1 MGAAVEDLGMRDGG
15 DVVVLRGGDVIE
27 LLRGREVELMQLVR
41 RAYEAHAAGAS
52 SLPHSIFLRFP
63 HDARSRIIAL
73 PAYLGGEFD
82 VAGMKWVSS
91 FPSNRDLRINRASA
105 VVVLNSART
114 GRPALI
120 AEGSVIS
127 AKRTAASAALAA
139 SHLCAAREPER
150 VGLIGCGAIN
160 YEVARF
166 LLAAFPEGAGEL
178 DIFDTDVRHAERFR
192 EKCLALRPGLRV
204 NVRSEVSEVL
214 KGSALISFA
223 TTALAPHV
231 FDLSACAPGS
241 VVLHVSLR
249 DLSPEVIL
257 ACENVVD
264 DVDHV
269 CRAQTSIH
277 LAEQLAGNRDFIRCT
292 LADVTAGTAPAR
304 EDPNAVAVFS
314 PFGLGILDLAVAQL
328 VYRLAADEGR
338 GTVLEDFSPDS
349 WAESW

>member
-1 MGAAVEDLGMRDGG
+1 MAATFRGEGIRDDGQ
-15 DVVVLRGGDVIE
+15 VIILRGGDVIE

-41 RAYEAHAAGAS
+41 RAYEAHAAGSS
-52 SLPHSIFLRFP
+52 SLPHSLFLRFP
-63 HDARSRIIAL
+63 HDERSRIIAL

-91 FPSNRDLRINRASA
+91 FPSNRDLQINRASA

-114 GRPALI
+114 GRPVLI
-120 AEGSVIS
+120 SEGSVIS

-139 SHLCAAREPER
+139 SYLCAAAEPER

-166 LLAAFPEGAGEL
+166 LLAAFPEGAGEFNV
-178 DIFDTDVRHAERFR
+178 FDTDVHHAERFK

-204 NVRSEVSEVL
+204 NVRREISEVL
-214 KGSALISFA
+214 QNSSLISFA

-231 FDLSACAPGS
+231 SDLSDCAPGA
-241 VVLHVSLR
+241 VILHVSLR

-257 ACENVVD
+257 AGENVVD

-292 LADVTAGTAPAR
+292 LADVTMGTAPAR
-304 EDPNAVAVFS
+304 KDPNAVAIFS

-328 VYRLAADEGR
+328 VYRLAAEEGR
-338 GTVLEDFSPDS
+338 GAVLEGFSPDS

>member
-1 MGAAVEDLGMRDGG
+1 MGTAVDDEGIRDGG
-15 DVVVLRGGDVIE
+15 DVIILRGSDVLA
-27 LLRGREVELMQLVR
+27 LLREREAELMQLVQ
-41 RAYEAHAAGAS
+41 RAYEAHAAGHS
-52 SLPHSIFLRFP
+52 SLPHSLFLRFP

-91 FPSNRDLRINRASA
+91 FPSNSDLQLNRASA
-105 VVVLNSART
+105 VVILNSART
-114 GRPALI
+114 GRPMLI
-120 AEGSVIS
+120 AEGSIIS

-139 SHLCAAREPER
+139 SQLCAARVPER

-166 LLAAFPEGAGEL
+166 LLAAFPHGAGEFDL
-178 DIFDTDVRHAERFR
+178 FDTDAQHAERFKQ
-192 EKCLALRPGLRV
+192 KCLALKPGLRV
-204 NVRSEVSEVL
+204 NVRREVNEVL
-214 KGSALISFA
+214 RSSELISFA

-231 FDLSACAPGS
+231 FDLSVCVPGA

-257 ACENVVD
+257 ASENVVD

-277 LAEQLAGNRDFIRCT
+277 LAEQLAGHRDFIRCT
-292 LADVTAGTAPAR
+292 LADVTTGRAPAR
-304 EDPNAVAVFS
+304 AKPNAVAVFS
-314 PFGLGILDLAVAQL
+314 PFGLGILDLAVSQF
-328 VYRLAADEGR
+328 VYRLAAADGR
-338 GTVLEDFSPDS
+338 GTVLENFSPDS